1 VAATH
6 FSAVYIYTVTHGPL
20 RWAHGRFSVLE
31 LRGATVGIVGYG
43 DIGQATARL
52 AKAYG
57 MKILALGRRQPADDG
72 IADERFDGSQLHHV
86 LSRSD
91 YVVCAAPLTP
101 ATTGMMGAA
110 EFAAIK
116 KGSVFIN
123 VGRGPTVDEPALIAA
138 LTSGHLKGAGL
149 DVFCTEPLPKSSP
162 FWDLDN
168 VLLSAH
174 NMDKTDTFMIE
185 SVEFYCREQL
195 PRFVRGLPLYNPVDQ
210 RLGY

>member
-1 VAATH
+1 
-6 FSAVYIYTVTHGPL
+6 
-20 RWAHGRFSVLE
+20 VLE

-57 MKILALGRRQPADDG
+57 MKILALGRRMPVEDG
-72 IADERFDGSQLHHV
+72 LADERFDVSQLHHV

-91 YVVCAAPLTP
+91 YVVNATPLTA
-101 ATTGMMGAA
+101 ATTGLLGAA
-110 EFAAIK
+110 EFAAQK
-116 KGSVFIN
+116 PGSVFIN

-149 DVFCTEPLPKSSP
+149 DVFCTEPLPKTSP

-168 VLLSAH
+168 VLVSSH

-195 PRFVRGLPLYNPVDQ
+195 PRFVRGLPLYNPVDH